1 MKLTGQPLAPIA
13 GYTMHTE
20 PDDHKTTRQELDIA
34 YDAELY
40 RKLVETK
47 KFIECSRNSN
57 H

>member
-47 KFIECSRNSN
+47 KLIGNS
-57 H
+57 